1 MRTSVLLAFALPAS
15 GLLPAGK
22 PTRAQ
27 VRPNLQNE
35 IPSHATDM
43 DRRSVILRSALASAF
58 GCMYNPLP
66 ALAMDAPTLAHFPGA
81 LPSLEAEAAVYKAL
95 SARGY
100 NDGNTLFAT
109 STCPDEVNY
118 KDKELV
124 ALMKSRWGEVPF
136 ALGGLAGVPFAGKA
150 GLGAYAHHVPDEGK
164 LLITFAPHVGVGI
177 DGKVGAIERDG
188 QTSVSS
194 ACGAGIGALKT
205 LTKPG
210 YTPPASSLISDLDD
224 TQFEW
229 IKLKLA
235 PKLVGIEQS
244 KNPVAFVTYMMYELV
259 RDSMLLQVKA
269 DAASIFPDCSEV
281 ALLGGVQINRYG
293 GDRFQPLFFQIGRAH
308 V

>member
-1 MRTSVLLAFALPAS
+1 MRNAVVLALALPIA
-15 GLLPAGK
+15 GLRMGPAGK
-22 PTRAQ
+22 PTRAVQ
-27 VRPNLQNE
+27 GSAPMLHQQQSLN
-35 IPSHATDM
+35 IDM
-43 DRRSVILRSALASAF
+43 DRRSVLLRSALASAF

-66 ALAMDAPTLAHFPGA
+66 ALALESPTLASFPGA
-81 LPSLEAEAAVYKAL
+81 LSSQDSEAAVYKAL

-118 KDKELV
+118 KEKELIK
-124 ALMKSRWGEVPF
+124 MMRDRWGEVPF

-188 QTSVSS
+188 QVSISS
-194 ACGAGIGALKT
+194 ARGAGIGALKT

-210 YTPPASSLISDLDD
+210 YVASSTGAISDLED

-229 IKLKLA
+229 IKMKLA
-235 PKLVGIEQS
+235 PKLNGIDNAPNQ
-244 KNPVAFVTYMMYELV
+244 VAYVTYMMYELV
-259 RDSMLLQVKA
+259 RDSMIA
-269 DAASIFPDCSEV
+269 
-281 ALLGGVQINRYG
+281 
-293 GDRFQPLFFQIGRAH
+293 
-308 V
+308 

>member
-1 MRTSVLLAFALPAS
+1 MS
-15 GLLPAGK
+15 
-22 PTRAQ
+22 
-27 VRPNLQNE
+27 
-35 IPSHATDM
+35 M
-43 DRRSVILRSALASAF
+43 DRRDVLLRSALASAF

-66 ALAMDAPTLAHFPGA
+66 ALALDAPTLAHFPGA
-81 LPSLEAEAAVYKAL
+81 LTSLETEEAVFKSL

-100 NDGNTLFAT
+100 NGGNTLFAT

-118 KDKELV
+118 KDKELM
-124 ALMKSRWGEVPF
+124 ALMRNRWGEVPF

-177 DGKVGAIERDG
+177 DGKIGAIERDG
-188 QTSVSS
+188 QVGVSS

-205 LTKPG
+205 LTNPG
-210 YTPPASSLISDLDD
+210 YTRPASTSTLSNLDD

-235 PKLVGIEQS
+235 PKLAGIEGS
-244 KNPVAFVTYMMYELV
+244 KNPVAYVTYMMYELV
-259 RDSMLLQVKA
+259 CESMIAQVKA
-269 DAASIFPDCSEV
+269 SPGIFPDCSEV

-293 GDRFQPLFFQIGRAH
+293 GDRFQPLFFQTLSSSGKATDMYKSTFGLLPELTDVLGDAAAAKRMVVGSLA
-308 V
+308 